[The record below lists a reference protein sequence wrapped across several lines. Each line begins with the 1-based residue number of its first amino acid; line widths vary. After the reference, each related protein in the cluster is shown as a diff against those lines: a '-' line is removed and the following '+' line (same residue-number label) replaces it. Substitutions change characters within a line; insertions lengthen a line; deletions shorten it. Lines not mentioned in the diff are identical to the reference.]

1 MSADR
6 ILDKI
11 IADAGDEAEMIIQ
24 SAKTEAAR
32 RRDAIK
38 EALNLR
44 LKEIEDKTEKEIA
57 EIERRKMLSAGLESR
72 KNTLSSRRKM
82 VDDAF
87 EKALEVYLNLSDSE
101 YTKLVTNTVVSA
113 SETGKEKVFV
123 PKGRESLY
131 TGPESILTAIN
142 EALVRAGKTGELTY
156 GGITPHIKGGVLLV
170 GDIADIDCS
179 FESLVVLFREEHEV
193 EVAKMLFESGV

>member
-11 IADAGDEAEMIIQ
+11 IADAGAEAEDIIQ

-32 RRDAIK
+32 RGDAIK

-44 LKEIEDKTEKEIA
+44 LKEVDDKTEKEIA
-57 EIERRKMLSAGLESR
+57 EIERRRMLSAGLESR
-72 KNTLSSRRKM
+72 KNTLSRRRKM

-87 EKALEVYLNLSDSE
+87 EKALEAYLNLSDSE
-101 YTKLVTNTVVSA
+101 YTKLVTNTVVAA

-131 TGPESILTAIN
+131 TGPESILMAIN

-156 GGITPHIKGGVLLV
+156 GGIAPHIKGGALLV